1 MTAVRGPF
9 TDWTESIMSIFQ
21 RIVLLM
27 KVLVLLSLGMS
38 TAWAHNPVPSAAVVT
53 SGQASHLQLAKSEA
67 EPGDQGQGG
76 SEGDDDSTTDEP
88 DSDDADA
95 DEGDSQT

>member
-1 MTAVRGPF
+1 MTAVRVLF
-9 TDWTESIMSIFQ
+9 TDWTESTMSIFQ
-21 RIVLLM
+21 RVVLLM

-38 TAWAHNPVPSAAVVT
+38 TAWAHNPVQSVGVVT
-53 SGQASHLQLAKSEA
+53 SGQASDLQLAKSEA

-88 DSDDADA
+88 DSDDAD
-95 DEGDSQT
+95 EGDSQT

>member
-1 MTAVRGPF
+1 
-9 TDWTESIMSIFQ
+9 MSIFQ
-21 RIVLLM
+21 RGVLLI

-38 TAWAHNPVPSAAVVT
+38 TAWAHNPVQGATVAQGVQSMD
-53 SGQASHLQLAKSEA
+53 LQLAKSEA

-76 SEGDDDSTTDEP
+76 SEDDDDATTHEP
-88 DSDDADA
+88 DSDDSD

>member
-1 MTAVRGPF
+1 
-9 TDWTESIMSIFQ
+9 MSIFQ
-21 RIVLLM
+21 RVVLLM

-38 TAWAHNPVPSAAVVT
+38 TAWAHNPEPSAAVVT
-53 SGQASHLQLAKSEA
+53 SGQASHSQFAKSEA

-88 DSDDADA
+88 DSDDAD
-95 DEGDSQT
+95 EGDSQT

>member
-1 MTAVRGPF
+1 
-9 TDWTESIMSIFQ
+9 MSIFQ
-21 RIVLLM
+21 RVVLLI

-38 TAWAHNPVPSAAVVT
+38 SAWAHNPLQSSVGS
-53 SGQASHLQLAKSEA
+53 SGHRQDLQFAKSEA
-67 EPGDQGQGG
+67 EPGDKDQGG

-88 DSDDADA
+88 DSDDPD